1 MRCLDPFSHAP
12 LSKLDPT
19 ACKLD
24 PVRQTHNQRLRPTM
38 FRLARLLIFVGFGVY
53 LGFKGSALM
62 MQSECSTLNGTW
74 NDTVCL
80 VTEIPQ

>member
-1 MRCLDPFSHAP
+1 
-12 LSKLDPT
+12 
-19 ACKLD
+19 
-24 PVRQTHNQRLRPTM
+24 M

-62 MQSECSTLNGTW
+62 MQSECSTLSGTW